1 MTPLQGVNGPR
12 SRWSCGSP
20 SSGRAPDGAHRALD
34 DVFAG
39 SGLRHP
45 RGDASGEVLAV
56 APRKDERG
64 EGAERVVAVEV
75 AVGGAQADEQAE
87 RLFGEAIGVEAGAR
101 CAYEFDGGTRYWW
114 GSPFH
119 RG

>member
-1 MTPLQGVNGPR
+1 MARTARWTTSSLDLVSAIRAATRRAKSSR
-12 SRWSCGSP
+12 S
-20 SSGRAPDGAHRALD
+20 HL
-34 DVFAG
+34 
-39 SGLRHP
+39 
-45 RGDASGEVLAV
+45 
-56 APRKDERG
+56 RKDERG